1 MKNNKMKNNNAN
13 YGNSHISNNL
23 EIINITTEIRS
34 NDENSRKI
42 SGLAIPAESRSELFI
57 DVVEEDIIRSDKQS
71 QVNYLYT
78 LYDKFIITRNELRKQ
93 LFQLKVQMN

>member
-1 MKNNKMKNNNAN
+1 MKN
-13 YGNSHISNNL
+13 NNL

-42 SGLAIPAESRSELFI
+42 SDLAIPAESRSELFI

-93 LFQLKVQMN
+93 LFQLNVQIN